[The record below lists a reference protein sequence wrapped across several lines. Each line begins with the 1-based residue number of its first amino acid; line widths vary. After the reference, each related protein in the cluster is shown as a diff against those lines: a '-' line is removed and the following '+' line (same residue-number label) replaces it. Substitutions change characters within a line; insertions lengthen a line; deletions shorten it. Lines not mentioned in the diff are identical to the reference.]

1 MDNYQSS
8 KTVRWVQVDG
18 EIYLLKIF
26 ELSAILVHSL
36 TSLSTLE
43 HSEELKDH
51 LLEAG
56 DTVDIP
62 LVVAGYKWDLECQTA
77 VDRGLQFL

>member
-1 MDNYQSS
+1 M
-8 KTVRWVQVDG
+8 
-18 EIYLLKIF
+18 
-26 ELSAILVHSL
+26 HSL